1 MNKTVLVIIFTIGM
15 VLFLDQLY
23 MLPFGINFGGFLPDL
38 SWLDPTQTY
47 TDEFHHW
54 MIGLVLMVFSLLAIV
69 GTRKRR

>member
-23 MLPFGINFGGFLPDL
+23 LLPFGINFGGFLPDL

-47 TDEFHHW
+47 TEVFHHW
-54 MIGLVLMVFSLLAIV
+54 MIGLVLMVFSLLALV
-69 GTRKRR
+69 GTRRR